1 MVSKAEGEVPSNLV
15 FYLTCLWLAVVQNP
29 VNTPVMVRMDRAHQS
44 FLHVSQNVPTNSPLE
59 VRPAACIASLNVE
72 LM

>member
-1 MVSKAEGEVPSNLV
+1 MPSNPV
-15 FYLTCLWLAVVQNP
+15 FYLNYLRLAVVQNP
-29 VNTPVMVRMDRAHQS
+29 VDTPAIVRMDHAHQS

-59 VRPAACIASLNVE
+59 VRPAACLASLDVE